1 MKKTFIAALAGAY
14 PAGTLE
20 RFQQLFS
27 DNENI
32 VFMLADTVEKYEALT
47 AADCMILRVFRA
59 ERKDIERISGL
70 KMICRWGVGF
80 DSVDIAAAGEHGIAV
95 CNTPG
100 ANAHAVSEHTVML
113 MLALGHNVMRHTY
126 SLRDGIWSKSI
137 YTQQSITLK
146 DKLVGLIGG
155 GNISRQVA
163 EKVQSFGARVQYS
176 DINRLPEDVEAKLN
190 MRYAGLNELLKTS
203 DIVSLH
209 IPLTDETRHMIG
221 REQFEMMKPGAYLV
235 NTARGGLINER
246 DMLEFVQ
253 NGRLAG
259 VGLDCTENEP
269 IEKEHA
275 LFQYPNVIITPHV
288 AGTSSD
294 IGDAIIPMI
303 ESNIRKLYS
312 GEPLDYV
319 VNEF

>member
-1 MKKTFIAALAGAY
+1 MKKAFIVALVGTY

-20 RFQQLFS
+20 RFQQLLS
-27 DNENI
+27 ENENI
-32 VFMLADTVEKYEALT
+32 TIVRVDTAEKYEKLT

-80 DSVDIAAAGEHGIAV
+80 DSVDIAAAREHGIAV

-126 SLRDGIWSKSI
+126 SIRDGIWSKSL
-137 YTQQSITLK
+137 YTQQSTTLK
-146 DKLVGLIGG
+146 GKLVGLVGC

-163 EKVQSFGARVQYS
+163 EHVQSFGAKVQYY
-176 DINRLPEDVEAKLN
+176 DINRLSEDMESKIN
-190 MRYAGLNELLKTS
+190 MRYVDLNELLKTS
-203 DIVSLH
+203 DILSLH
-209 IPLTDETRHMIG
+209 VPLTDQTRYMIG
-221 REQFEMMKPGAYLV
+221 KEQFEMMKLGAYLV

-246 DMLEFVQ
+246 DMLKFVQ
-253 NGRLAG
+253 NGHLAG

-275 LFQYPNVIITPHV
+275 LLQYPNVIITPHV

-294 IGDAIIPMI
+294 IGDSIIPMI
-303 ESNIRKLYS
+303 ESNIRKLYA

-319 VNEF
+319 VNNF

>member
-1 MKKTFIAALAGAY
+1 MKKTFIAALAGVY

-27 DNENI
+27 DNGNI
-32 VFMLADTVEKYEALT
+32 VVTLVDTAEKYKALT
-47 AADCMILRVFRA
+47 AADCMVLRVFRA

-163 EKVQSFGARVQYS
+163 EKVQSFGAKVQYS
-176 DINRLPEDVEAKLN
+176 DINRLPEDVEVRLN
-190 MRYAGLNELLKTS
+190 MRYVGLNELLKTS

-294 IGDAIIPMI
+294 IGDTIIPMI

-319 VNEF
+319 VNDF